1 MVRQNPWILPNY
13 LFHEVF
19 FIKLAKYI
27 MLNSQQ
33 SNPPAIHLAGFSI
46 SNKKIEAAYKEPNI
60 C

>member
-1 MVRQNPWILPNY
+1 
-13 LFHEVF
+13 
-19 FIKLAKYI
+19 